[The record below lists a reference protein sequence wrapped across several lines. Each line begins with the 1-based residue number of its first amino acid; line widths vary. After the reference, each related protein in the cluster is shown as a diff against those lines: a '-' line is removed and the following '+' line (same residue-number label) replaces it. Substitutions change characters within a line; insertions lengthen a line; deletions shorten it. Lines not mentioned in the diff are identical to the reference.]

1 MNSYQQYL
9 PDSIHQLLIQ
19 ARNSATQ
26 SPREAVSFLREAY
39 TDAEK
44 TQDHT
49 ILSDTVIQCV
59 DIYHSMGN
67 NYDSVEILCRD
78 MIELCRMR
86 NDKER
91 ELQHTHKLALCYL
104 GISNADGVFP
114 LLQPF
119 IASDAPAHHAPQTF
133 GIMAVAYRMK
143 GELHKAEEMALY
155 AIECAQKTD
164 NIISELESRQTLGSV
179 YAQLGKYNE
188 ALEQL
193 GTIYL
198 HPQAKQPARIFL
210 NACGSLSEIYA
221 DMNDAN
227 RALELAM
234 EGLRAIKNSA
244 TQYIEAILHSHAGR
258 AYLLMGNYTAAL
270 DEYLQSRTMR
280 TAIGDKAG
288 IAIMNT
294 RLGRLYLQAQEFN
307 EALRY
312 GYEALAYAKDNGF
325 PVNEAYAYLLI
336 GDVFIAL
343 GDYDEAMNYLAQS
356 YACFSHLSMLA
367 GLPPLQRDNLYN
379 GLITVHTKRGEQTL
393 AQSYRDELHI
403 IIAKAQTKENLS
415 ENIRLFEQ
423 KRTEKK
429 FKSMGLRSVI
439 VPQQKSTI
447 TTKKTEEKNQDI
459 RLYFFGRFRIQVNGK
474 DIMPEQW
481 KRKRNRDIF
490 KYIALHYKQTIS
502 IEKIIDTFWGYDPP
516 ANAANIIW
524 NAASVIRSIFEP
536 DLPKGA
542 PSSFLI
548 AADKAYTLDFGEK
561 ADIDFYTF
569 SSLLHTAEKIPDI
582 PKRIEIIEN
591 AIALYEGDLLP
602 EDIYE
607 EWTESKREDYK
618 SQYIISCIECSR
630 YYAEQEKFAL
640 SARYAKKVIAI
651 DTTYRKAYEIL
662 VKVCKENGNTTEAR
676 HIIAQCKTYYK
687 KEYDEQPPAW
697 LDQLEHSLT
706 FAA

>member
-1 MNSYQQYL
+1 MNSYQQHL

-19 ARNSATQ
+19 ARNSAAQ
-26 SPREAVSFLREAY
+26 SPRETVSFLREAY
-39 TDAEK
+39 TNAEN
-44 TQDHT
+44 TQDYS
-49 ILSDTVIQCV
+49 ILSDTVSQCV
-59 DIYHSMGN
+59 EIYHSLGH
-67 NYDSVEILCRD
+67 YESVETLCRD
-78 MIELCRMR
+78 MIDLCRIHDDR
-86 NDKER
+86 ER

-104 GISNADGVFP
+104 GISNADGVIA
-114 LLQPF
+114 LLHPF
-119 IASDAPAHHAPQTF
+119 IASYSPTHHAPETF
-133 GIMAVAYRMK
+133 GIMAAAYRMK
-143 GELHKAEEMALY
+143 GELLRAEEMALN
-155 AIECAQKTD
+155 AIERAQKMD
-164 NIISELESRQTLGSV
+164 NTISELESRQTLGSV
-179 YAQLGKYNE
+179 YGQMGKYNE
-188 ALEQL
+188 ALEQFS
-193 GTIYL
+193 TIYL
-198 HPQAKQPARIFL
+198 HPQAKQPLRLFL
-210 NACGSLSEIYA
+210 NACGSLSELYA
-221 DMNDAN
+221 DMNEAN
-227 RALELAM
+227 KALELAM
-234 EGLRAIKNSA
+234 EGLRSIQHS
-244 TQYIEAILHSHAGR
+244 TSQFIEAILHSHAGR
-258 AYLLMGNYTAAL
+258 AYILMGNYTAAL
-270 DEYLQSRTMR
+270 DEYLQSKTIR

-294 RLGRLYLQAQEFN
+294 RLGRLYIQAQEFN

-312 GYEALAYAKDNGF
+312 GYEALAYAKEHGF
-325 PVNEAYAYLLI
+325 TVNEAYAYLLI
-336 GDVFIAL
+336 GEVFVAL
-343 GDYDEAMNYLAQS
+343 GDYDEAMHYLSES
-356 YACFSHLSMLA
+356 YACFSRLSMLA

-379 GLITVHTKRGEQTL
+379 GLITVHTHRGEQSL
-393 AQSYRDELHI
+393 AHSYRHELET
-403 IIAKAQTKENLS
+403 IIAKAFTNEDLID
-415 ENIRLFEQ
+415 NIRSFEQ
-423 KRTEKK
+423 KRTEEK
-429 FKSMGLRSVI
+429 FKRMGLRSVVI
-439 VPQQKSTI
+439 PQQKRII
-447 TTKKTEEKNQDI
+447 TQPFAVEKNHDI
-459 RLYFFGRFRIQVNGK
+459 RLYFFGRFRIHVNGK
-474 DIMPEQW
+474 DIMPDQW

-490 KYIALHYKQTIS
+490 KYIALHYKQTVP

-569 SSLLHTAEKIPDI
+569 SSLMQTAEKIPDI
-582 PKRIEIIEN
+582 PKRIETLEN
-591 AIALYEGDLLP
+591 AVALYEGDLLP